1 MTGGALS
8 AVAGVLIQLFFAYF
22 PGVKDWYDK
31 QSGTT
36 KGGVQ
41 IGLLALLAFG
51 GFLPV
56 CLGWFTKQL
65 PLECSQVGVEQAI
78 QNFIFALAAN
88 QGVYLTA
95 VKPQKA
101 RETGANPVE

>member
-1 MTGGALS
+1 MSGEALS
-8 AVAGVLIQLFFAYF
+8 AVAGVILQLFFAYV
-22 PGVKDWYDK
+22 PGVKDWYEK
-31 QSGTT
+31 QSGSA
-36 KGGVQ
+36 KGGLQ

-56 CLGWFTKQL
+56 CLGWFVNQL
-65 PLECSQVGVEQAI
+65 PLECSQAGVEQQI

-101 RETGANPVE
+101 KLPPLVE